1 MVGEEER
8 GLRRDTTHSGGTM
21 TDLTEGLVDW
31 AFQNPLKTIGMCMVI
46 QLSYAF
52 LLGGFVQHY
61 CG

>member
-1 MVGEEER
+1 
-8 GLRRDTTHSGGTM
+8 M
-21 TDLTEGLVDW
+21 TDLAERLVDW
-31 AFQNPLKTIGMCMVI
+31 AFQNPLKTIAMCMVV